1 MKLDQ
6 ALEIQKKLNSQIK
19 CLDNV
24 INTLKAISN
33 CDKRYEIQILDE
45 IKDEISIKSAK
56 IQGQIDKIDIDIEL
70 N

>member
-24 INTLKAISN
+24 INTLKAIRN

>member
-19 CLDNV
+19 CLEDV
-24 INTLKAISN
+24 ITTLKAISN
-33 CDKRYEIQILDE
+33 CDKRYEIQILQE

-56 IQGQIDKIDIDIEL
+56 IQGQIDKVDIDIKL
-70 N
+70 D